1 MLEGWFNIS
10 YFSEIF
16 LEYWWNALYI
26 VLYLGCLFYIV
37 RKRDKIMMQIFAWPF
52 LILLA
57 TVFNPLIMEP
67 VLDKLGWRNRYNRF
81 YWILPVTF
89 LCAFLAAK
97 LIVKQKKGAERNIL
111 ILFMGCLL
119 FLCVGSTSEAAV
131 DDNIYKIDDS
141 VIAVADMIE
150 EHAEMENPI
159 VLYDADLYYWIRQYD
174 PALIAAVS
182 HRTTDIYR
190 FMSAD
195 EIDIEEQHESKKKA
209 LSMFMRGVEI
219 DVDLANE
226 LLEEQ
231 NVDYFVRNV
240 NNYSDFYLAHLNL
253 AYVDAAGDYELYRC
267 THD

>member
-1 MLEGWFNIS
+1 MLKEWFNIS
-10 YFSEIF
+10 YFYGIF
-16 LEYWWNALYI
+16 LGYWWNVLYI

-37 RKRDKIMMQIFAWPF
+37 RKKDKIMTQVFVWPF
-52 LILLA
+52 VILLA

-81 YWILPVTF
+81 YWMLPVTF
-89 LCAFLAAK
+89 LCAFFAAK

-111 ILFMGCLL
+111 ILFMICLL
-119 FLCVGSTSEAAV
+119 FLCGGSTSEAAV

-150 EHAEMENPI
+150 EHAEMENP
-159 VLYDADLYYWIRQYD
+159 VVFWDADMYYWIRQYD
-174 PALIAAVS
+174 PALIAAVPHS
-182 HRTTDIYR
+182 ITDIYR

-195 EIDIEEQHESKKKA
+195 GIDVEEQYESKKKA

-219 DVDLANE
+219 DVETANE

-231 NVDYFVRNV
+231 NVDYFVRNK
-240 NNYSDFYLAHLNL
+240 NYYSDFYLDHLNL
-253 AYVDAAGDYELYRC
+253 VYVDAVDGYELYRC
-267 THD
+267 IHN